1 MFFWAVAIATA
12 ASYTATAEDLFGAY
26 FKFATPAT
34 SNFRSLQ
41 VVPASADGFV
51 YANFYGAAGCSGPVI
66 AASGRLT
73 NQCIIAYENH
83 NSSVATGSY
92 KYTCADGKLLPFI
105 RLIMKYSL
113 PNNLQ

>member
-12 ASYTATAEDLFGAY
+12 ASCTAEAEDLFGAY
-26 FKFATPAT
+26 FKSETPVT
-34 SNFRSLQ
+34 SNLRSLQ
-41 VVPASADGFV
+41 AVPASADGFV

-73 NQCIIAYENH
+73 NQCIISYDDH

-92 KYTCADGKLLPFI
+92 KYTCLTVSF
-105 RLIMKYSL
+105 L
-113 PNNLQ
+113 PNKSSLFPYLQ